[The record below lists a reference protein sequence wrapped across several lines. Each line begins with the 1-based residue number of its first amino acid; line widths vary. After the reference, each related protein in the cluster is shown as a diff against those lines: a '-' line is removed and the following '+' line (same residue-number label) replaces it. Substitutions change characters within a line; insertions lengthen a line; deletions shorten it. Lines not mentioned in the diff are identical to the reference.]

1 MKKGKT
7 VQDGIEG
14 GIGRK
19 MKKVKKERRVW
30 GKLKKRRVRR
40 ERGAEEKECRS
51 C

>member
-7 VQDGIEG
+7 VQDGIEE

-30 GKLKKRRVRR
+30 GKLKK
-40 ERGAEEKECRS
+40 EEGQKRKGD
-51 C
+51 